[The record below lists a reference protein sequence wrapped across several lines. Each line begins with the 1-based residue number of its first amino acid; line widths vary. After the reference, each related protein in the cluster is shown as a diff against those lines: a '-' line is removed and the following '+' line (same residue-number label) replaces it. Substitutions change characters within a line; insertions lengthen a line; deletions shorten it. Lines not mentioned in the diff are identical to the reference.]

1 MRVTPDGMALV
12 AARMGKASA
21 ELLVRLT
28 SWEKKAADLA
38 TERVVLSMIQAEITC
53 THPLYRAPLHERL
66 AQTKARIRS
75 LSASLKR
82 RSDNLARLASG
93 QLPLPPAEGQP

>member
-1 MRVTPDGMALV
+1 MRVTPDGIALV
-12 AARMGKASA
+12 AARVGKASA
-21 ELLVRLT
+21 DALVRLT

-38 TERVVLSMIQAEITC
+38 TERVVLSMIQAEIVC
-53 THPLYRAPLHERL
+53 THPMHRGELQERL
-66 AQTKARIRS
+66 AQTTARIRS

-93 QLPLPPAEGQP
+93 QLPFPSAEDGQ